1 MAKLLVV
8 DDDESIRWIL
18 TTLFQSRG
26 HEVREAADGID
37 ALAVLD
43 AEPDIQLVV
52 SDVHMSRMD
61 GIALL
66 ENIRDQHP
74 ETLVV
79 LMSAYA
85 SVDTAIAAIKAG
97 AHDYLT
103 KPLSLEDLQRVADR
117 ALEVGGFRTR
127 D

>member
-8 DDDESIRWIL
+8 DDDENIRWIL
-18 TTLFQSRG
+18 TTLFQSRS
-26 HEVREAADGID
+26 HEVRAAADGID
-37 ALAVLD
+37 AMATLD
-43 AEPDIQLVV
+43 AEPDIELVL
-52 SDVHMSRMD
+52 SDAHMVGMD
-61 GIALL
+61 GLTLL
-66 ENIRDQHP
+66 EHIREQHP

-103 KPLSLEDLQRVADR
+103 KPLYLEDLQRVTDR
-117 ALEVGGFRTR
+117 VLAATPRAS
-127 D
+127 

>member
-1 MAKLLVV
+1 
-8 DDDESIRWIL
+8 
-18 TTLFQSRG
+18 
-26 HEVREAADGID
+26 
-37 ALAVLD
+37 
-43 AEPDIQLVV
+43 
-52 SDVHMSRMD
+52 MD